1 MSEIV
6 WLASYPKSGNTWL
19 RVFLSNFLRPNAV
32 PADINEL
39 EFGVGAHD
47 RALFDSA
54 LGVESADLTEEEIEC
69 HRPAAFR
76 YLAARSDETLFLK
89 THDAYRSTFRGEP
102 LIPADVTR
110 GAIYLTRNP
119 LDVAVSFAHHS
130 GKTLED
136 AIGSLALETLT
147 TADSLVELKL
157 HLKQILLSWSRHV
170 SSWLDQSA
178 VPVHVMRYEDMSHRP
193 LETFCAAMRFLD
205 LPEDVGR
212 VRRAIDLS
220 SFDILQQQ
228 EQARGFKE
236 RSVTSFFRQGR
247 TDAWRGVLTQEQ
259 VERVINDHRPVMQ
272 RLGYL
277 SESGCVIEAER

>member
-1 MSEIV
+1 
-6 WLASYPKSGNTWL
+6 
-19 RVFLSNFLRPNAV
+19 
-32 PADINEL
+32 
-39 EFGVGAHD
+39 
-47 RALFDSA
+47 
-54 LGVESADLTEEEIEC
+54 
-69 HRPAAFR
+69 
-76 YLAARSDETLFLK
+76 
-89 THDAYRSTFRGEP
+89 
-102 LIPADVTR
+102 
-110 GAIYLTRNP
+110 
-119 LDVAVSFAHHS
+119 
-130 GKTLED
+130 
-136 AIGSLALETLT
+136 
-147 TADSLVELKL
+147 
-157 HLKQILLSWSRHV
+157 
-170 SSWLDQSA
+170 
-178 VPVHVMRYEDMSHRP
+178 
-193 LETFCAAMRFLD
+193 MRFLD